1 MDGGSE
7 PKRGTNRHTFWH
19 FSFFLATAQDLPL
32 FFLIFEKLPC
42 KSHQEDELN
51 TLGVHRSSHTKFRKK
66 LTDTRKIFSPIGD
79 EIKQIR
85 FGICSILYSQEEKRP
100 LSTARDTGE
109 LFLPFE
115 AGSTV
120 LRPRLKPCD
129 WAGSWEFHLRA
140 MDHVKMSYR
149 TKPGFFFKHINS
161 CGRHLS
167 FFWLPS
173 IWTSFLVWGIAYTG
187 RHGRKQGLSFST
199 ESEKSRYQLLPPSK
213 E

>member
-1 MDGGSE
+1 M
-7 PKRGTNRHTFWH
+7 TFLILLSH
-19 FSFFLATAQDLPL
+19 GIRFTFI
-32 FFLIFEKLPC
+32 FLIFEKLPC

-85 FGICSILYSQEEKRP
+85 FGIGSVLYSQEEKRP
-100 LSTARDTGE
+100 LSTAHDTGE

-120 LRPRLKPCD
+120 LRPRLKPC
-129 WAGSWEFHLRA
+129 GSWEFHLRA

-149 TKPGFFFKHINS
+149 TKPGFFFFYI
-161 CGRHLS
+161 
-167 FFWLPS
+167 
-173 IWTSFLVWGIAYTG
+173 
-187 RHGRKQGLSFST
+187 
-199 ESEKSRYQLLPPSK
+199 
-213 E
+213 